1 MIFIGTAGYSY
12 ADWRGPFYPAGLPS
26 GEMLSYYARCFSFVE
41 INSSYYQIPHPKV
54 FVNMLAKTSKD
65 FLFVV
70 KAHQDLTHS
79 RRPETVTKFL
89 DCLEPL
95 QTAGQFAGILLQ
107 FPFSFKNNED
117 ARRYLLDL
125 GAALGDIPKFV
136 EFRHD
141 SWIHP
146 AIFQFLGEAGLSFV
160 SVDQPRLRGL
170 LPQVCTATSTW
181 AYVRFHGR
189 NASSWWNHK
198 EAYERYDYL
207 YTEAEL
213 LEWVPKILELA
224 RRTEKVF
231 VSMNNHY
238 QGKAV
243 LNARMLREMLK
254 EHFPETY

>member
-26 GEMLSYYARCFSFVE
+26 GDMLSYYARCFSSVE